1 MTVHLQLKLIR
12 KEKKKVNKW
21 KKEKLKAKSKELA
34 EKIDEN
40 IKEIETATT
49 EERWRGLKE
58 TITREAMST
67 VGQQH
72 GQTSRKPWITEDM
85 IKEMEERRK
94 WKHQKNRRSQKRIQ
108 KIKQQIERNNK

>member
-12 KEKKKVNKW
+12 KEKKKANKW
-21 KKEKLKAKSKELA
+21 NKEKLKAKSKELA

-58 TITREAMST
+58 TITRETMST
-67 VGQQH
+67 VGQQ
-72 GQTSRKPWITEDM
+72 GQTPREPWITEDM

-108 KIKQQIERNNK
+108 KIKQHIEKNNK